1 MILESPVN
9 PLTRA
14 LASAALGLLILERRL
29 ILKLFGARR
38 VGYEFSKQLNLKRR
52 AKKLR
57 TLSVMRP
64 PRLILAEESH
74 GFALDCRHSNAG
86 VQRRRLLGS
95 RSLLVNPWAMSRGFS
110 LLDIRRAD
118 HGLVRM
124 SAIGTKQT
132 STSYLGEV
140 AMRSIIQAKDRALKL
155 NVLAVC
161 AVFVFVGV
169 VLLGAF

>member
-1 MILESPVN
+1 VILESPVN

-14 LASAALGLLILERRL
+14 LASAALGLLILKRRL

-57 TLSVMRP
+57 TLSVMQP

-95 RSLLVNPWAMSRGFS
+95 RSLLVNSWAMSRGFS

-124 SAIGTKQT
+124 SAIGT
-132 STSYLGEV
+132 SYLGEV
-140 AMRSIIQAKDRALKL
+140 AMHADNFIRR
-155 NVLAVC
+155 
-161 AVFVFVGV
+161 
-169 VLLGAF
+169 

>member
-1 MILESPVN
+1 MLESPVN

-14 LASAALGLLILERRL
+14 LASAALGLLILKRRL

-52 AKKLR
+52 AKKMR
-57 TLSVMRP
+57 TLSGMRP

-95 RSLLVNPWAMSRGFS
+95 RSLLVSKRSYWSSMARKAGKREILLVLPSRLPATS
-110 LLDIRRAD
+110 RKLL
-118 HGLVRM
+118 
-124 SAIGTKQT
+124 AIFP
-132 STSYLGEV
+132 S
-140 AMRSIIQAKDRALKL
+140 
-155 NVLAVC
+155 
-161 AVFVFVGV
+161 
-169 VLLGAF
+169 